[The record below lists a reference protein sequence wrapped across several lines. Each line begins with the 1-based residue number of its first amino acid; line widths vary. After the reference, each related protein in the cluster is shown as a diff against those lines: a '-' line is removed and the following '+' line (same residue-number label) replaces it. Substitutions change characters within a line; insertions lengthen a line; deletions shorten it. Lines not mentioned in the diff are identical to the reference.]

1 MKVVELLQTGRI
13 LLETLQKSCIKIGDV
28 KFVGMYEEYV
38 QMMSEGYKVSY
49 VAAKLS
55 MKYDISE
62 RQFFY
67 LIKRFEQEC
76 KIPAT

>member
-13 LLETLQKSCIKIGDV
+13 LLETLQKSCIKISDV
-28 KFVGMYEEYV
+28 KFIGMYEEYA

-49 VAAKLS
+49 VAAVLS
-55 MKYDISE
+55 SKYEICE

-67 LIKRFEQEC
+67 IIKRFEQEC
-76 KIPAT
+76 KILAL